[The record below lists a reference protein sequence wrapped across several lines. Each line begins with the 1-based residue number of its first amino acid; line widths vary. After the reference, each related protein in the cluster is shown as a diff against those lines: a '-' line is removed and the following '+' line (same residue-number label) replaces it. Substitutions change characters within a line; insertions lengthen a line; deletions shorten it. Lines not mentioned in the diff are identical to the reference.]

1 MREQW
6 GPGVASLSE
15 AAAPGWSLKQRGMSF
30 PVPWKTCWKKFS
42 YHLSF
47 LLKLCASKQ
56 IYLLLCITVVQKRNK
71 FSGEKH
77 RTVSWTGVRQEV
89 TRWWSWVHWLY
100 DHVRVISKEMKR
112 NIISFPFGPWGWSTR
127 NRQTGF
133 SGFTSFLPISHFL
146 CDLFLLTEQE
156 TYPWL
161 ALLRQADKSLPSVK
175 RLRSFFTH
183 RVWAIV
189 DRRAQSLTGGCV
201 RRQMCVPFR
210 QRWTRTELGS
220 HWQVT

>member
-15 AAAPGWSLKQRGMSF
+15 AAAPGWSLKQMGMSF

-77 RTVSWTGVRQEV
+77 RTDSWTGVRQEV

-127 NRQTGF
+127 NRTDRVF
-133 SGFTSFLPISHFL
+133 WVHLLSSHLSFPLWPLPFDRAGDIPMASTL
-146 CDLFLLTEQE
+146 EAGRQK
-156 TYPWL
+156 L
-161 ALLRQADKSLPSVK
+161 ALCKE
-175 RLRSFFTH
+175 T
-183 RVWAIV
+183 AIFLHS
-189 DRRAQSLTGGCV
+189 QSLSHCRQKSPESY
-201 RRQMCVPFR
+201 RR
-210 QRWTRTELGS
+210 
-220 HWQVT
+220 